1 MLQSVP
7 TVLVVVPWPVI
18 LNDIGVELTEKIMYD
33 GLKWEL
39 NLSGPMKRSGK
50 YRIVASTNTCYYSEN
65 QIFYSLE

>member
-18 LNDIGVELTEKIMYD
+18 LNDIGVELTEKIMYE

-39 NLSGPMKRSGK
+39 TLSGPMKGALK
-50 YRIVASTNTCYYSEN
+50 YTASKNMN
-65 QIFYSLE
+65 PK